1 MKSYFMDELHNIHA
15 EIVSWKNKTKDP
27 TSVDV
32 KGSELQSKTGTRE
45 AENKMLK
52 ESYSNKQK
60 LLEVV
65 LEHSSGLIK
74 ENSKHMINPND
85 NPVSLNK
92 STFDSQ
98 NHMGLDKSNGKKP
111 EHTKIMNNVRNYSKK
126 PQTD

>member
-1 MKSYFMDELHNIHA
+1 M
-15 EIVSWKNKTKDP
+15 
-27 TSVDV
+27 

-85 NPVSLNK
+85 NPVSF
-92 STFDSQ
+92 SCYC
-98 NHMGLDKSNGKKP
+98 
-111 EHTKIMNNVRNYSKK
+111 R
-126 PQTD
+126 